1 MKAIK
6 RSEFIILGVNYA
18 ALMGA
23 YGVQQGAGI
32 QGNPYAAYA
41 GRSAGAQAAHQ
52 LPQQAASQAG
62 GPQHGNMYSSYQMAP
77 TRSVPVHP
85 DVKLTKLPFYD
96 IHSELLKPASLLAQ
110 GGNRFHEAQF
120 QFFLTPTQAT
130 DIASNRDI
138 QVGSRMDY
146 LYQVTKQT
154 IGE

>member
-62 GPQHGNMYSSYQMAP
+62 GPQHGNMYSSYQN
-77 TRSVPVHP
+77 T
-85 DVKLTKLPFYD
+85 LYD
-96 IHSELLKPASLLAQ
+96 LH
-110 GGNRFHEAQF
+110 
-120 QFFLTPTQAT
+120 
-130 DIASNRDI
+130 
-138 QVGSRMDY
+138 
-146 LYQVTKQT
+146 QT
-154 IGE
+154 NLFWL